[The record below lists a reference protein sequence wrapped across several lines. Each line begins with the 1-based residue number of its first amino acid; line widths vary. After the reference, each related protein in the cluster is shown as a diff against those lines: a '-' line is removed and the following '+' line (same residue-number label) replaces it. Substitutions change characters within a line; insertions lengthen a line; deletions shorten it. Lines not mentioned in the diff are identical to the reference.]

1 MKTCNKRLPYNVF
14 LVLISIILTIAL
26 ISTYFKGDA
35 INISLFTAI
44 TNIFLFLATVALAFI
59 AYIQLKALREQAN
72 ADFLLKFNRDFFNNE
87 VTRKIIPLIEENR
100 PTLKRN
106 SGIFSE
112 YDLDDYLGYYE
123 LMSWYEE
130 KGIIDFDLI
139 DETFGH
145 YISLAWQNKEIK
157 EYIDELRETTKDQ
170 RYYKP
175 FENLANRIIEIEKG
189 FRKF

>member
-100 PTLKRN
+100 PILKRN

>member
-100 PTLKRN
+100 PILKRN

-175 FENLANRIIEIEKG
+175 FETLANRIIEIEKG